1 MLTGP
6 SDTNSMIRKLGQ
18 ASDVTLLCI
27 NDDVAMG
34 HDEVSIK
41 LKNWLSER
49 WKHPAAWE
57 L

>member
-1 MLTGP
+1 
-6 SDTNSMIRKLGQ
+6 MIRKLGQ